1 MPPDPDCV
9 FCRILAGTIPSFR
22 IDEDAQTVAF
32 LDINP
37 VQPGHVLVATR
48 AHAADLLASED
59 RSLAAVLPAARR
71 VAAAIR
77 AALAPDGISLLQAN
91 GPGAAQSV
99 RHFHLHVIPRRLGDG
114 LVMNWEPRPVDKE
127 ELAAMAERLRTAIG
141 RAS

>member
-77 AALAPDGISLLQAN
+77 AALAPDGINLLQAN

-114 LVMNWEPRPVDKE
+114 LVMNWEPRPGDKE

>member
-114 LVMNWEPRPVDKE
+114 LVMNWEPRPGNKG
-127 ELAAMAERLRTAIG
+127 ELAAMAERLRAAIG

>member
-9 FCRILAGTIPSFR
+9 FCRILAGAIPSFR

-48 AHAADLLASED
+48 AHAADLHAAD
-59 RSLAAVLPAARR
+59 DHALAAVLPAARR
-71 VAAAIR
+71 VATAIR

-114 LVMNWEPRPVDKE
+114 LVRNWEPRPGDKR
-127 ELAAMAERLRTAIG
+127 ELAAMAEKLRAAIG

>member
-77 AALAPDGISLLQAN
+77 AALAPDGINLLQAN

-114 LVMNWEPRPVDKE
+114 LVMNWEPRPGDKE
-127 ELAAMAERLRTAIG
+127 ELATMAERLRTAIG